1 MSANSYYAP
10 GQWSV
15 ICDQCGRKLKSSQV
29 RKTWDGFYNCDRCWE
44 PRNPLDFVRGVKD
57 NIAVPFTRS
66 GQPTAINPTTQ
77 TYTCKAS
84 DNGQPIFCDATNG
97 GFTVYL
103 DPNPTVSETITI
115 QKTDETS
122 NAVTVN
128 GNGNIMANFP
138 SAYQQFALNSQDE
151 GVVLQW
157 NLGQWN
163 LLDTM
168 PTNQIP
174 PVSTHR
180 IPVHKMW
187 FTPNTVNN
195 PATSDT
201 LVNQNQSASCTVITQ
216 G

>member
-1 MSANSYYAP
+1 MPKSYYKP
-10 GQWSV
+10 GGWNC
-15 ICDQCGRKLKSSQV
+15 ICDLTGKKLKNDEV
-29 RKTWDGFYNCDRCWE
+29 RKTWDGFYVRVQSWE
-44 PRNPLDFVRGVKD
+44 PRNPLDFVRGVRD
-57 NIAVPFTRS
+57 NIAVPFTRP
-66 GQPTAINPTTQ
+66 GQATAINPTTQ

-122 NAVTVN
+122 NVVTVN
-128 GNGNIMANFP
+128 GNGNVMANLP
-138 SAYQQFALNSQDE
+138 SANQQFALNAQDE

-157 NLGQWN
+157 HLGQWN

-168 PTNQIP
+168 PTNKIP
-174 PVSTHR
+174 PISNT
-180 IPVHKMW
+180 PVHKMW